1 MYETVD
7 EKQHGNVTFTV
18 KKASG
23 SAPML
28 NDVER
33 LKATSEP
40 VEEEVEV
47 DRDLLYK
54 DQGEEIETLDETFD
68 DTNPEVMPGTR
79 VSILER
85 YGQNLLKRE
94 YVTDPAIGR
103 ENEIKQVIMTLLTP
117 EKSALLVGKA
127 GVGKTAIVEGIG
139 YRMKNGMVPNALK
152 GYDLIKVNISSLLG
166 ETTSEGHS
174 ENRLQLLVDEL
185 KTKKNIILFIDE
197 VHLLVNRNTSNMS
210 IDFANMLKPG
220 LDRGDIKMI
229 GATTYEEYESYI
241 LRDRAFLR
249 RFLKVDVAEPTQDQ
263 CTQILMGTYP
273 KYEKRTGVKL
283 EYTDFLKEK
292 IFRFI
297 VEMTDEYKRIYE
309 IGNRYPDIALTLLMS
324 AFSIASFEN
333 SPTVKIKHVYK
344 AICRTK
350 VIYEDAKQREI
361 PRFKEVFKDII
372 SEENVDLN
380 DM

>member
-1 MYETVD
+1 MWTFKAKIDKINMIKEGYEM
-7 EKQHGNVTFTV
+7 EN
-18 KKASG
+18 
-23 SAPML
+23 
-28 NDVER
+28 
-33 LKATSEP
+33 
-40 VEEEVEV
+40 
-47 DRDLLYK
+47 
-54 DQGEEIETLDETFD
+54 EIEMLDLSPT
-68 DTNPEVMPGTR
+68 PKK
-79 VSILER
+79 VSILDT
-85 YGQNLLKRE
+85 YGENLSTKE
-94 YVTDPAIGR
+94 YVTNPAIGR
-103 ENEIKQVIMTLLTP
+103 DSEIEQAIVILLTP

-229 GATTYEEYESYI
+229 GATTYEEYEAYI

-249 RFLKVDVAEPTQDQ
+249 RFLKVDVSEPTQDQ
-263 CTQILMGTYP
+263 CTQILLGTYP

-283 EYTDFLKEK
+283 EYTDFIKEK
-292 IFRFI
+292 LFRFI

-309 IGNRYPDIALTLLMS
+309 IGNRYPDVALTIVMN
-324 AFSIASFEN
+324 AFSLASFEN
-333 SPTVKIKHVYK
+333 SPNVKLKHFYK
-344 AICRTK
+344 AVCRTK
-350 VIYEDAKQREI
+350 TVYEDAK
-361 PRFKEVFKDII
+361 KKDIEKFKQLFADLI
-372 SEENVDLN
+372 QEENVDLN

>member
-1 MYETVD
+1 ME
-7 EKQHGNVTFTV
+7 N
-18 KKASG
+18 
-23 SAPML
+23 
-28 NDVER
+28 
-33 LKATSEP
+33 
-40 VEEEVEV
+40 
-47 DRDLLYK
+47 
-54 DQGEEIETLDETFD
+54 EIEMLDLSPT
-68 DTNPEVMPGTR
+68 PKK
-79 VSILER
+79 VSILDT
-85 YGQNLLKRE
+85 YGENLSAKD
-94 YVTDPAIGR
+94 YVTNPAIGR
-103 ENEIKQVIMTLLTP
+103 DSEIEQAIVILLTP

-229 GATTYEEYESYI
+229 GATTYEEYEAYI

-249 RFLKVDVAEPTQDQ
+249 RFLKVDVSEPTQDQ
-263 CTQILMGTYP
+263 CTQILLGTYP

-283 EYTDFLKEK
+283 EYTDFVKEK
-292 IFRFI
+292 LFRFI

-309 IGNRYPDIALTLLMS
+309 IGNRYPDVALTIVMN
-324 AFSIASFEN
+324 AFSLASFEN
-333 SPTVKIKHVYK
+333 SPTVKLKHFYK
-344 AICRTK
+344 AVCRTK
-350 VIYEDAKQREI
+350 TVYEDAK
-361 PRFKEVFKDII
+361 KKDIEKFKQLFADLI
-372 SEENVDLN
+372 QEENVDLN

>member
-1 MYETVD
+1 MNDLEFV
-7 EKQHGNVTFTV
+7 ELNG
-18 KKASG
+18 G
-23 SAPML
+23 S
-28 NDVER
+28 N
-33 LKATSEP
+33 K
-40 VEEEVEV
+40 
-47 DRDLLYK
+47 
-54 DQGEEIETLDETFD
+54 
-68 DTNPEVMPGTR
+68 
-79 VSILER
+79 VSILDT
-85 YGQNLLKRE
+85 YGENLSKKE
-94 YVTDPAIGR
+94 YVTNPAIGR
-103 ENEIKQVIMTLLTP
+103 DREIEEAIVILLTP

-139 YRMKNGMVPNALK
+139 YRMKNGTIPDALK
-152 GYDLIKVNISSLLG
+152 PYELIKVNISSLLG

-229 GATTYEEYESYI
+229 GATTYEEYEAYI

-249 RFLKVDVAEPTQDQ
+249 RFLKVDVAEPSQDE

-283 EYTDFLKEK
+283 EYTDYLKEK

-309 IGNRYPDIALTLLMS
+309 IGNRYPDIALTMVMN
-324 AFSIASFEN
+324 AFSLASYEN
-333 SPTVKIKHVYK
+333 SPKVTMKHFYK

-350 VIYEDAKQREI
+350 VIYEDAKVKEI
-361 PRFKEVFKDII
+361 AKFKELFKDVLA
-372 SEENVDLN
+372 EENVDLN